1 MLFVGSEIERTG
13 FLDVGEGD
21 ISCGGLEKEMELV
34 VWELW

>member
-1 MLFVGSEIERTG
+1 MERRMVLG
-13 FLDVGEGD
+13 LREED